1 MITLSNHTYDLVHEY
16 TKDDPSFTG
25 KMEQVFDAV
34 GAVHG
39 GVIPQQD
46 LGDGTYEWVCDYA
59 GAKFYARVD
68 NEDSLW
74 FPQGV

>member
-1 MITLSNHTYDLVHEY
+1 MITISNKADALIQELIKNDAT
-16 TKDDPSFTG
+16 FTG
-25 KMEQVFDAV
+25 RLEQIFEMIDT
-34 GAVHG
+34 VHG

-74 FPQGV
+74 FPQGI